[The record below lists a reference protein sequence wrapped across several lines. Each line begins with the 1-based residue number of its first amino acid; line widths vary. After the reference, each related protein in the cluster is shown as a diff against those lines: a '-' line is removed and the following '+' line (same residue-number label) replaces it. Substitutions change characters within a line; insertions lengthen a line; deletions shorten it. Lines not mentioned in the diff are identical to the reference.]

1 METRFIEHLVAYRS
15 EYDELREYVREFGWS
30 LRLEKLFDRLV
41 ERTHLPEFLDD
52 FAYSYVFNEYDPLP
66 ENE

>member
-30 LRLEKLFDRLV
+30 LRLEKLFDCLV

-52 FAYSYVFNEYDPLP
+52 FAYAYVFNEYDPLP